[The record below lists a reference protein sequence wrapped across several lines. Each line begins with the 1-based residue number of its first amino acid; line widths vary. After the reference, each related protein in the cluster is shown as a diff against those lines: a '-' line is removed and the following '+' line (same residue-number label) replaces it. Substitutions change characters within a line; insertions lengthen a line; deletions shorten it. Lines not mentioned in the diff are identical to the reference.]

1 MYQKYADVMT
11 NGVDPDQTAPVAEA
25 VLSGST
31 LSAQISLSE
40 IFNTFWYC

>member
-1 MYQKYADVMT
+1 MYQKDADVMT
-11 NGVDPDQTAPVAEA
+11 NSVDPDQTAPGAGA

-31 LSAQISLSE
+31 LSAQIGLSE